1 MFGKVSQEDPERV
14 LARRPPLDDPR
25 ISTPPELEAR
35 TPLSP
40 PSSGRSDDRQGAA
53 DAADDDKPRWQPGA
67 QDPLALFGAGGAA
80 ASVSSAPPAAST
92 PLGVDP
98 LVGELLR
105 SLAWGG
111 DRRRGTARIELGAGR
126 YGGTTLQV
134 DVVGE
139 GLCIDLEAPPGVD
152 AAALGERLAER
163 FAARGLRVESLTVR

>member
-1 MFGKVSQEDPERV
+1 
-14 LARRPPLDDPR
+14 
-25 ISTPPELEAR
+25 
-35 TPLSP
+35 
-40 PSSGRSDDRQGAA
+40 
-53 DAADDDKPRWQPGA
+53 
-67 QDPLALFGAGGAA
+67 
-80 ASVSSAPPAAST
+80 
-92 PLGVDP
+92 
-98 LVGELLR
+98 VGELLR

-152 AAALGERLAER
+152 AAALGARLAER